1 MTGTGM
7 CAKMQ
12 VETMLYRRRS
22 LDSFDLAR
30 FIVDVVDEHKAED
43 IVLLDLRPDTVI
55 ADFFVICT
63 GNSDRQIRALV
74 EHVKTAIREEY
85 DRKAYSTEGTPESG
99 WQLLDYGDVVVHI
112 FLEEVR
118 EYYDLEGLWHQ
129 ANVLVS
135 IQ

>member
-1 MTGTGM
+1 MRTEY
-7 CAKMQ
+7 AF
-12 VETMLYRRRS
+12 YRRRS

-30 FIVDVVDEHKAED
+30 YIVDVVDEHKAEN

-55 ADFFVICT
+55 ADFFILCT
-63 GNSDRQIRALV
+63 GTSDRQIGALV
-74 EHVKTAIREEY
+74 DHVKTAVKEQY
-85 DRKAYSTEGTPESG
+85 DQRPYSVEGTPESG
-99 WQLLDYGDVVVHI
+99 WQLLDFGDVVVHI

-118 EYYDLEGLWHQ
+118 EYYDLEGLWHK